1 MNAVNNVILR
11 SSLPATI
18 NPLKYGI
25 EAINHP
31 MNYTN
36 DQLQD
41 MINRQIGLS
50 VLNAIGVIF
59 SMSFV
64 PASFVL
70 FLVEE
75 RSSKAKHLQFVSG
88 VKPITFWVA
97 SYSWDMVSYFDI
109 PSHRQKEFEYFE
121 TNR

>member
-1 MNAVNNVILR
+1 
-11 SSLPATI
+11 
-18 NPLKYGI
+18 
-25 EAINHP
+25 